1 MTALGAFWV
10 LMGLITLSWGM
21 IERSN
26 RKLGLLVLIFVL
38 HLVTTLVY
46 YRYVQA
52 NDADTK
58 LYYYDP
64 YKFYGDR
71 FSLGTVF
78 LIYLVQWLRGL
89 IGGSYFD
96 YFLLFQ
102 LFGLAGIMVLVRTL
116 EELTQILR
124 STWPPVFTVMV
135 LMPGIYFWTSAIGKD
150 APLFLA
156 SSLAIWAGLQFAR
169 RWLWFGLALVLMVLF
184 RPHVALVAA
193 AALALAVVLGRG
205 ISPAVRTAAIAFAV
219 ICTGFIAQT
228 VQSSLQIDLTS
239 VGSIA
244 SYVENQTA
252 VASGASGD
260 NALAGMSYPLKLLS
274 LLYRPLFVDAGGLF
288 GLVAS
293 FQNLFMLF
301 ASFVML
307 RQFGTWRAMF
317 RASLGIRFATVYLI
331 GMILLL
337 TVMYYNVGLGL
348 RQREMF
354 TPALFV
360 IFGALYC
367 HARLRAGIGQIVPA
381 SQSVDPAAAMPAQAA
396 KA

>member
-10 LMGLITLSWGM
+10 FMGLITLTWGM

-26 RKLGLLVLIFVL
+26 RKLGLLVLIYVL

-58 LYYYDP
+58 LYYFDP
-64 YKFYGDR
+64 YGFYGDK
-71 FSLGTVF
+71 FSLGTIF

-116 EELTQILR
+116 EELTQSLR
-124 STWPPVFTVMV
+124 STWPPVFTLMV

-156 SSLAIWAGLQFAR
+156 SALAVWAGLQFKQ

-228 VQSSLQIDLTS
+228 VQSSLQIDLSS

-274 LLYRPLFVDAGGLF
+274 LLYRPLFVDSGGLF

-301 ASFVML
+301 ASFVLL
-307 RQFGTWRAMF
+307 RNFRTWRAMF
-317 RASLGIRFATVYLI
+317 RASLGIRFATVYLL

-360 IFGALYC
+360 IFGAVYC
-367 HARLRAGIGQIVPA
+367 HARLRAGIGQFVA
-381 SQSVDPAAAMPAQAA
+381 TGQSTDPIAAIPAQAA